1 MAERRSRFRLP
12 ARRAES
18 RLAEREREPAPEVS
32 MESRPAPIAEAV
44 ERSAV
49 DAGIYREGKR
59 IASPATVADA
69 VRSLRDEPGS
79 MAWIGL
85 FRPAESQLL
94 AMADEFGLHEVAVE
108 DAIVAHH
115 LQAPRLAVSEPARDR
130 FVGLVLAFAHVASCW
145 RG

>member
-1 MAERRSRFRLP
+1 
-12 ARRAES
+12 
-18 RLAEREREPAPEVS
+18 

-94 AMADEFGLHEVAVE
+94 AMADEFGCTRWRSRTLSSP
-108 DAIVAHH
+108 IIF
-115 LQAPRLAVSEPARDR
+115 RRRDW
-130 FVGLVLAFAHVASCW
+130 L
-145 RG
+145 